1 MAEIIIGTG
10 AAVPAY
16 VLDNDGV
23 AELVE
28 TDDAWIR
35 ERTGIRQRHIA
46 KEETTASLAEE
57 AACRAVV
64 DAGIAPN
71 RIDLIVVATATANQ
85 RMPCVACKVQEK
97 IGAQQAACFD
107 LNAACTGFVLA
118 YQTAA
123 AYLKAGIY
131 RTALVIGSDC
141 MSQVIDWQDR
151 STCILFGDGAGAAV
165 LQRQPGLSYLPVAG
179 ADGRKGEVLSCQA
192 LYEEQPFYKKCV
204 DSGFLRMDGQAV
216 FKFAVRKVPEA
227 ILEVLESNGL
237 STGDIDWFVIH
248 QANRRI
254 IESVAR
260 HLGISMERFL
270 VNLQEYGNTSSA
282 SIPILLDEGKHSGR
296 LKKGQRLVVAGFGAG
311 LTWGASIVQIA

>member
-10 AAVPAY
+10 AAVPDY

-23 AELVE
+23 AEMVE

-35 ERTGIRQRHIA
+35 ERTGILQRHIA
-46 KEETTASLAEE
+46 KEETTASLAGT
-57 AACRAVV
+57 AACRAIVN
-64 DAGIAPN
+64 AGITPN
-71 RIDLIVVATATANQ
+71 CIDLIVVATATADQ
-85 RMPCVACKVQEK
+85 RMPCVACEVQEK

-141 MSQVIDWQDR
+141 MSQVIDWGDR

-179 ADGRKGEVLSCQA
+179 ADGRKGEVLSCQV
-192 LYEEQPFYKKCV
+192 LYEHRPFYKERG

-237 STGDIDWFVIH
+237 SAEDIDWFVIH

-260 HLGISMERFL
+260 HLGVSRVRFP

-282 SIPILLDEGKHSGR
+282 SIPILLDEMKRSGR
-296 LKKGQRLVVAGFGAG
+296 LKKGQRLVIAGFGAG
-311 LTWGASIVQIA
+311 LTWGASIAECV

>member
-85 RMPCVACKVQEK
+85 RMPCVACELQEK
-97 IGAQQAACFD
+97 SGALHAASSE
-107 LNAACTGFVLA
+107 LSSYCTGA
-118 YQTAA
+118 
-123 AYLKAGIY
+123 
-131 RTALVIGSDC
+131 
-141 MSQVIDWQDR
+141 
-151 STCILFGDGAGAAV
+151 
-165 LQRQPGLSYLPVAG
+165 
-179 ADGRKGEVLSCQA
+179 
-192 LYEEQPFYKKCV
+192 
-204 DSGFLRMDGQAV
+204 
-216 FKFAVRKVPEA
+216 
-227 ILEVLESNGL
+227 
-237 STGDIDWFVIH
+237 
-248 QANRRI
+248 
-254 IESVAR
+254 
-260 HLGISMERFL
+260 
-270 VNLQEYGNTSSA
+270 
-282 SIPILLDEGKHSGR
+282 
-296 LKKGQRLVVAGFGAG
+296 VVA
-311 LTWGASIVQIA
+311 